1 MIKRR
6 TALQI
11 LAATPILGAI
21 AQCEDERA
29 PRPRTKMGLVIHSFW
44 VRRER
49 PLAPDYPA
57 ISDPVDFVAAAA
69 RFGAAGIQ
77 TGLGIRDAE
86 YIKRLRS
93 ALEQH
98 EMYFEGTVALPKN
111 DADVARFDA
120 ELQAATQA
128 GATVLRTVCMN
139 GRRYEI
145 YEAAE
150 QFRQFADEAWKSLQL
165 AEPVAARH
173 KVRLAVENHK
183 DWRVEEMLGWLK
195 RLSSEHVGV
204 CLDTGNSIA
213 LLEEPHVVV
222 EAYAPWT
229 FTTHFKDMGVAEYEE
244 GFLLSEVPLGSGYLD
259 LKRVVETV
267 HKAHPEARL
276 NLEMITRDPLRI
288 PCLTKKYWATL
299 SGVPGSVLAGTLA
312 DVRRHK
318 SPRPLPVVSNLDHR
332 AQLNVEAANVTASL
346 DYAREKLNL

>member
-1 MIKRR
+1 MINRR
-6 TALQI
+6 TALQL
-11 LAATPILGAI
+11 LAATPVLGAI
-21 AQCEDERA
+21 AQCAEETG

-44 VRRER
+44 VRREK

-69 RFGAAGIQ
+69 KFGAAGIQ
-77 TGLGIRDAE
+77 TGLGIRDAG
-86 YIKRLRS
+86 YVKRLRS

-98 EMYFEGTVALPKN
+98 EMYFEGTVALPKH
-111 DADVARFDA
+111 DADVARFND
-120 ELQAATQA
+120 ELRVATEA
-128 GATVLRTVCMN
+128 GASVMRTVCMN
-139 GRRYEI
+139 GRRYET
-145 YEAAE
+145 YDDAD
-150 QFRQFADEAWKSLQL
+150 QFRHFADQAWKSLQL

-213 LLEEPHVVV
+213 LLEEPHEVV

-229 FTTHFKDMGVAEYEE
+229 FTTHFKDMGVAEYDE
-244 GFLLSEVPLGSGYLD
+244 GFLLSEVPLGTGYLD
-259 LKRVVETV
+259 LQRVVETV
-267 HKAHPEARL
+267 HKFHPDARL

-299 SGVPGSVLAGTLA
+299 SGVSGSVLAEALA
-312 DVRRHK
+312 DVRRHRR
-318 SPRPLPVVSNLDHR
+318 PEPLPVISKLDHR
-332 AQLNVEAANVTASL
+332 AQLDVEAANVTASL
-346 DYAREKLNL
+346 DYARETLKL